1 MILGEVPGGYVLR
14 DFYTYL
20 LFDVANPLG
29 DVAVIPPKECEKA
42 VEYYRKNR
50 RLFQGSK
57 PMNIVATVLGGESP

>member
-29 DVAVIPPKECEKA
+29 AAHYARVLASRKKGRELPALARLAVGVFP
-42 VEYYRKNR
+42 
-50 RLFQGSK
+50 LFQR
-57 PMNIVATVLGGESP
+57 L